1 MNDGQSWDSRSGAR
15 AEALGWR
22 AIVVPRQGF
31 LLCGTLDRPRAR
43 RPSPIV
49 VILPGGGLTDA
60 DGNVDSAAE
69 GGMRHRPYA
78 QLAASLSRHGYAVAR
93 FAKGGPDPAARGRW
107 RRVEER
113 AGDCVAAVEALRRE
127 PSLDGRSVVLMG
139 HGEGGLVAL
148 AAAKAAR
155 PAALILLET
164 PAKPVHEIVAEQLL
178 RDALAQDREPA
189 AGWPEAVGGSL
200 RAFRERLLGTADEA
214 LVEYAG
220 FAVPPAAVR
229 YMKSLYD
236 VQPAALA
243 ADLRV
248 PALVVQGSR
257 DAVVGRENG
266 STLALA
272 LERGDLRVIDGMTHG
287 LTLAGGMTGAEASA
301 IPAATPLHP
310 VLIWTLLS
318 WLRRVVPP
326 RDVET
331 DRAPANGGLVA
342 RYAERAAAAA
352 GPRLA

>member
-1 MNDGQSWDSRSGAR
+1 M
-15 AEALGWR
+15 
-22 AIVVPRQGF
+22 
-31 LLCGTLDRPRAR
+31 LDRPGSRG
-43 RPSPIV
+43 PSPIV
-49 VILPGGGLTDA
+49 VILAGGGPTDA

-69 GGMRHRPYA
+69 GGMHHRPYA

-93 FAKGGPDPAARGRW
+93 FGKGGLDPAAHGRW

-148 AAAKAAR
+148 AAARAAR

-178 RDALAQDREPA
+178 RDALEQDGESA
-189 AGWPEAVGGSL
+189 AERPEALGGSL
-200 RAFRERLLGTADEA
+200 RSFRDRLFGAADGA
-214 LVEYAG
+214 SVEYAG
-220 FAVPPAAVR
+220 FALPPAAVR

-266 STLALA
+266 AMLALA
-272 LERGDLRVIDGMTHG
+272 LRRGDLRVVEGMTHG
-287 LTLAGGMTGAEASA
+287 LTLAGGTKRAVPPV
-301 IPAATPLHP
+301 IPPATPLHP

-318 WLRRVVPP
+318 WLRRVVPS
-326 RDVET
+326 RDLET
-331 DRAPANGGLVA
+331 DRVYSAAAPAAGC
-342 RYAERAAAAA
+342 AERDAATA
-352 GPRLA
+352 GPRRA